1 VTSAEAAKTFHDDQ
15 EAAKTFAKGDK
26 GKGTGNDNTG
36 KATLIEPLT
45 IVSLET
51 WRQVLKRNNV
61 DPKGVDLN

>member
-1 VTSAEAAKTFHDDQ
+1 MTRKRLN
-15 EAAKTFAKGDK
+15 TFAKGDK